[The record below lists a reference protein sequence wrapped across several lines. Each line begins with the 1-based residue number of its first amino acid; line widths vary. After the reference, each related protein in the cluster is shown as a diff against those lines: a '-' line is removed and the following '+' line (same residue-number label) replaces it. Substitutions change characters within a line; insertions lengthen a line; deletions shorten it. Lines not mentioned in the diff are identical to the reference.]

1 MPVNLSLDVSTF
13 AKEYIENL
21 TQLLRALD
29 LEKVAEIIT
38 LLQET
43 REEGGTI
50 YLIGNGGSAATASH
64 MALDLAFCT
73 RMCSGPRLRAVS
85 LSDNVPYITAAA
97 NDLEF
102 ASVFVEQLK
111 NFLRPGDVVIA
122 ISASGNSENLVLAIE
137 YANAQHAKTVG
148 LIGFDGGR
156 LKELCGI
163 SLHIDST
170 KGQYG
175 PIEDIHMI
183 LDHLITAY
191 FIEHG

>member
-1 MPVNLSLDVSTF
+1 MPANLSLDVSTF
-13 AKEYIENL
+13 AKRYIENL
-21 TQLLRALD
+21 TQLLHSLD
-29 LEKVAEIIT
+29 LEKLSEIIT
-38 LLQET
+38 VLQET
-43 REEGGTI
+43 REEGGTV

-85 LSDNVPYITAAA
+85 LSENAPYITAAA
-97 NDLEF
+97 NDLEY
-102 ASVFVEQLK
+102 ASVFVEQLR
-111 NFLRPGDVVIA
+111 NFLRTGDVVIA
-122 ISASGNSENLVLAIE
+122 ISASGNSENLVRAIE
-137 YANAQHAKTVG
+137 YANAEHAKTIG
-148 LIGFDGGR
+148 LLGFDGGR

-163 SLHIDST
+163 ALHVESP

-175 PIEDIHMI
+175 PIEDVHMI